1 MTAIAAALDVLFA
14 DAHLARDVVYTAEG
28 GAPSLVRAILR
39 RPDRVFEFGET
50 RLHAA
55 TTMLDIR
62 VADAPSLAEGDR
74 FELDGVSYVVQG
86 EPSRDAERLIWTA
99 ELREA

>member
-1 MTAIAAALDVLFA
+1 MSAIAAAFETLFA
-14 DAHLARDVVYTAEG
+14 DPNMARDATFTPKGGSAVPVRVV
-28 GAPSLVRAILR
+28 LR

-55 TTMLDIR
+55 TTLLDIR
-62 VADAPSLAEGDR
+62 VADAPSLAEGDG
-74 FELDGVSYVVQG
+74 FQFDGVAYVVQG